1 MAETPKNPE
10 ASKQWVRRVCPLCQ
24 SSQLSDKPE
33 VQAKHAAELMPWEEV
48 RDSFIGLRHDQVFFS
63 YYRCPQCHLLYCPWY
78 FSADQ
83 LTTLYSQMPDNLIGE
98 DKSTASKTQS
108 GYVRWIRS
116 RVGNVSSFL
125 ELGPD
130 IGLVTQEVVA
140 QTKLER
146 MTLVEPNL
154 AVQKELRFNAE
165 GGGKIEIVQY
175 LEEVENDKFELVI
188 GIHVFDH
195 LLDPLKDLSSLA
207 EKSAQGSHLGLVV
220 HNEASLLRKVIR
232 KKWPPFC
239 LQHPQLY
246 NPKSLQAMLD
256 AGGWKLEKVAKS
268 TNYFHLNHLA
278 EMAFGVLGLPKS
290 LSKLV
295 PRVETPIN
303 LGNMIALNRKSD

>member
-1 MAETPKNPE
+1 MAETSNRLDVNT
-10 ASKQWVRRVCPLCQ
+10 QWDRRSCPICQ
-24 SSQLSDKPE
+24 SSQIADKPE
-33 VQAKHAAELMPWEEV
+33 VQAKHAAESMSWEDV

-78 FSADQ
+78 FSSEQ
-83 LTTLYSQMPDNLIGE
+83 LSTLYAQMPDNLMGE

-108 GYVRWIRS
+108 GYVRWFMKRMS
-116 RVGNVSSFL
+116 NVGAFL

-140 QTKLER
+140 QTMLER

-154 AVQKELRFNAE
+154 AVYDELRSNAA

-175 LEEVENDKFELVI
+175 LDEVRNDDFDLVI

-195 LLDPLKDLSSLA
+195 LLDPLKDLKKLA
-207 EKSAQGSHLGLVV
+207 TKSAQGAHLGLVV
-220 HNEASLLRKVIR
+220 HNEASLLRKFIG

-246 NPKSLQAMLD
+246 DPKTLRFMLD
-256 AGGWKLEKVAKS
+256 ASGWKLEKVARS
-268 TNYFHLNHLA
+268 TNYFHLDHIA
-278 EMAFGVLGLPKS
+278 EMALGVFGLPKS

-303 LGNMIALNRKSD
+303 LGNMIALGQRK